1 MENPPANATKDPE
14 GARLARAPT
23 RLKSWTLLLVV
34 ELGRVDS
41 FRLTVPWI
49 AALTVCVAVV
59 LAFVAFAMVS
69 YYNLRTENKALK
81 KNLDEVR
88 AALTAA
94 DKDKERALV
103 RLMVLEGKAQPQK
116 KEKRHQKKDKPA
128 SHKKPSLLA
137 SKAKQPPAPA
147 PQSTDTK
154 EAPSQV
160 APRQVKENKPPPDE
174 KPTSQTSQVPT
185 LPQPPASAAAKA
197 QGAAVEEAKTVAEA
211 TLTHSD
217 ESHEATGTVSS
228 DSLLVANFQVW
239 PKAEDYSV
247 RFQFDLKNMDPMGR
261 KVNGYAFVVFKPEEG
276 SDEPLRACPWTP
288 LEDGK
293 PTIYKRGQYFSIAR
307 FKLVRGRMPQIQDV
321 GRFKTATVY
330 VYSETG
336 SLLLEKVHE
345 VEDIV
350 RS

>member
-1 MENPPANATKDPE
+1 MENPPANATKDSE
-14 GARLARAPT
+14 GASPGRSAPT
-23 RLKSWTLLLVV
+23 RLKSWTLLLVG
-34 ELGRVDS
+34 ELGHVDT
-41 FRLTVPWI
+41 FRLTVPRV
-49 AALTVCVAVV
+49 AAVTACLAIV
-59 LAFVAFAMVS
+59 LAFVVFATVS
-69 YYNLRTENKALK
+69 YYNVRTENKALK
-81 KNLDEVR
+81 KNLDEVKE
-88 AALTAA
+88 ALVAA
-94 DKDKERALV
+94 DQAKERALV
-103 RLMVLEGKAQPQK
+103 QLMVLEGKAKPHK
-116 KEKRHQKKDKPA
+116 KEKRDQKKDKPT

-147 PQSTDTK
+147 PQSADTGG
-154 EAPSQV
+154 APSQGE
-160 APRQVKENKPPPDE
+160 PRKKENKPSLDE
-174 KPTSQTSQVPT
+174 KSATQTSQAAKP
-185 LPQPPASAAAKA
+185 PQPPASATADT
-197 QGAAVEEAKTVAEA
+197 QGAAAEETKRVAEVPPA
-211 TLTHSD
+211 HSG
-217 ESHEATGTVSS
+217 ESHEATEVVSS
-228 DSLLVANFQVW
+228 ESLLVENFEVW

-247 RFQFDLKNMDPMGR
+247 KFQFDLKNMDPTGR

-276 SDEPLRACPWTP
+276 SQEPVRASPWTP

-307 FKLVRGRMPQIQDV
+307 FKLVRGRVPQIQDV